1 MKRTIFGL
9 CIVAGLALS
18 FLASQQTP
26 ERSAPMS
33 NGAPDDAN
41 ARDEY
46 EFLMQ
51 RDPLADAIPHDIYKR
66 EQEFAKRIP
75 TREQLALAK
84 GAAHRELTW
93 IERGPNNVGG
103 RTRVFAVDVAN
114 ANTLIAGA
122 VAGGIWKSINDGA
135 SWQLRL
141 QPHQIH
147 TTTCIAQDTR
157 AGKTHIWY
165 VGTGEFRG
173 STTNNTRWGAF
184 YRGDGIYK
192 STNNGDSWTL
202 LPSTQSGTPQTTDP
216 FDFCWNVATNPA
228 NRTQDEVYAATWK
241 GIYRSI
247 DGGGSWSLVQPSDSG
262 LINTAGFTTDVVVT
276 TTGVVYAFTK
286 QSGVSKIWRSP
297 DGTTWTNITPTGFP
311 TSTGRIVLGPA
322 PSNPNVLYVFI
333 DSPSGFWKYNAASSA
348 WENRSAN
355 LPGINTQTGYDMI
368 LHVKPDDEN
377 FVLVGGT
384 DLYRSR
390 NAFATSTDIANI
402 GGYNY
407 WPDGNHHPDLQGG
420 AFRPGNPNVYYSSH
434 DGGISK
440 SLDINAVSVVW
451 QSLNNGYNV
460 TQFYSV
466 TISPDSGDHAI
477 MAGAQDNGTQ
487 YTDQPGMSAWE
498 MVFGGDG
505 TIVELAPIADDRLYT
520 QYQNG
525 PMQRQTRSG
534 LNLTNINPSGAT
546 RQLFVNPIALDPNNS
561 RLLYYGAGK
570 STTPTMHT
578 GLWRNSDAP
587 NATSTVGW
595 TALTATN
602 PGTVSGWTR
611 ATSCIGISKTNNPN
625 VVYFGTTDGI
635 VRRVDSANATP
646 LVTDVTPPGL
656 NGGTAQGG
664 FVRCV
669 AVDPTNSNKALVAFG
684 NYNFRNLWYTTDGG
698 ATWID
703 VEGNLAGDAGP
714 SIRWATIFY
723 VGNQLNI
730 YLATSIG
737 VLMTNQLNGAS
748 TVWSQAAAAEIGNVL
763 IAYLDYRPSDRTLA
777 VGTHSR
783 GVFTTQIP
791 LTSTEVD
798 EGETPTEFSLE
809 QNYPNPFNPTT
820 KLSFVISSAAAE
832 PFVTMQVF
840 DVSGKVVATLVNETL
855 AEGRYERTF
864 TAHGLASGVYFYRLT
879 TGSFSKT
886 KKMIFSK

>member
-1 MKRTIFGL
+1 M
-9 CIVAGLALS
+9 CIVGALALS
-18 FLASQQTP
+18 FLANRQTMD
-26 ERSAPMS
+26 RVAPMS
-33 NGAPDDAN
+33 NGMLDDAN

-46 EFLMQ
+46 EFLVQ
-51 RDPLADAIPHDIYKR
+51 RDPLADAIPRDIYHR
-66 EQEFAKRIP
+66 EQEFVKRIP
-75 TREQLALAK
+75 TRERAALAK
-84 GAAHRELTW
+84 GDAVHELTW
-93 IERGPNNVGG
+93 VERGPNNVGG
-103 RTRVFAVDVAN
+103 RTRAFALDVAN

-122 VAGGIWKSINDGA
+122 VAGGIWKSTNDGA
-135 SWQLRL
+135 SWHPTLH
-141 QPHQIH
+141 PSQIH

-157 AGKTHIWY
+157 PGRTATWY

-184 YRGDGIYK
+184 YRGDGMYK
-192 STNNGDSWTL
+192 STNNGDSWAL
-202 LPSTQSGTPQTTDP
+202 LPSTQSGTPQTTDA
-216 FDFCWNVATNPA
+216 FDYCWSVATNPT
-228 NRTQDEVYAATWK
+228 NLSQDEVYAATWK

-247 DGGGSWSLVQPSDSG
+247 DGGGAWTLVQPSDSG
-262 LINTAGFTTDVVVT
+262 LVNTAGFTTDVVVT
-276 TTGVVYAFTK
+276 STGIVYAFTK
-286 QSGVSKIWRSP
+286 QGGVSKIWRSP
-297 DGTTWTNITPTGFP
+297 DGTTWTNITPAGFP
-311 TSTGRIVLGPA
+311 TSTGRIVIGA
-322 PSNPNVLYVFI
+322 SQSNPNTVYVFI
-333 DSPSGFWKYNAASSA
+333 DSPSGFWKYNAASNA

-377 FVLVGGT
+377 FVLLGGT

-390 NAFATSTDIANI
+390 NGFATATDIANI

-407 WPDGNHHPDLQGG
+407 WPNGNHHPDLQGG
-420 AFRPGNPNVYYSSH
+420 AFRPGNPNIYYSSH

-440 SLDINAVSVVW
+440 CSDINATSVVW

-466 TISPDSGDHAI
+466 TISSDSGDHAI

-525 PMQRQTRSG
+525 PMQRQTRAG

-587 NATSTVGW
+587 NATGTAGW
-595 TALTATN
+595 TPLTATD
-602 PGTVSGWTR
+602 PGTISGWTR
-611 ATSCIGISKTNNPN
+611 ATSCIGISKANNPN
-625 VVYFGTTDGI
+625 VLYFGTTDGL

-646 LVTDVTPPGL
+646 VVRDVTPPGL

-684 NYNFRNLWYTTDGG
+684 NYNFRNLWYTSDGG

-703 VEGNLAGDAGP
+703 VEGNLAGDTGP

-723 VGNQLNI
+723 IGNQLNI

-737 VLMTNQLNGAS
+737 VLMTNHVNGTS
-748 TVWSQAAAAEIGNVL
+748 TVWSQAAANAIGNVL
-763 IAYLDYRPSDRTLA
+763 IGYLDYRSSDRTLA
-777 VGTHSR
+777 VGTHAR

-791 LTSTEVD
+791 ASPTGVE
-798 EGETPTEFSLE
+798 EGNTPKEFSLE

-820 KLSFVISSAAAE
+820 KLSFVIGHSS
-832 PFVTMQVF
+832 FVSLKIF
-840 DVSGKVVATLVNETL
+840 DLNGREVANIVNEIL
-855 AEGRYERTF
+855 PRGKHERTF
-864 TAHGLASGVYFYRLT
+864 AASGLASGVYFYRLT
-879 TGSFSKT
+879 VGSFSET
-886 KKMIFSK
+886 KKMLLSK